1 MVVCDVLFGLEHLVH
16 HQLPLIHKEPFTES
30 RVLAMTGL
38 GTDNIISWNQQRTAN
53 ISCSHFVFFKCLS
66 SKVTL

>member
-1 MVVCDVLFGLEHLVH
+1 MVVCDVRFGLEHLVH

-38 GTDNIISWNQQRTAN
+38 GTDNIFLYLGISKEQQ
-53 ISCSHFVFFKCLS
+53 I
-66 SKVTL
+66 